1 MSARARRAMQQ
12 SIATQGAR
20 ARSETPASIRD
31 PSSPIMSGLP
41 CVARELCA
49 VPFLGQ
55 LVGSGQRFST
65 WIAVAGDRS
74 CVRRG
79 HRLACPAVN
88 AAVSL
93 IGRVLPATVHVHAEI
108 PSEHP
113 SARLLGTER
122 MGSGTVID
130 PSGLILT
137 VNYVV
142 LGASEV
148 RVTLLD
154 KREYVAEVMRYD
166 FTSGLGLLRI
176 AEGGLPSLPM
186 RRTAD
191 VRLGDEVFLVA
202 SAGEGAARIS
212 NGGVS
217 YLGPFDA
224 NWEYVL
230 ERAVMTTAM
239 NPGLGGGPLLDM
251 QGNVLGVVSLNLN
264 EIGRF
269 SLVIPSEYYLDARD
283 QFLAGG
289 GRGMGTRAWL
299 GVFCYAMN
307 HHVVI
312 AGVLPGGP
320 GESAGLK
327 AGDVVL
333 AVDGR
338 DVADRA
344 SLYRHLWK
352 RRPGEPV
359 TLKVFRSNEA
369 RLVTVASGD
378 VVEFFA

>member
-1 MSARARRAMQQ
+1 
-12 SIATQGAR
+12 
-20 ARSETPASIRD
+20 
-31 PSSPIMSGLP
+31 
-41 CVARELCA
+41 
-49 VPFLGQ
+49 
-55 LVGSGQRFST
+55 
-65 WIAVAGDRS
+65 
-74 CVRRG
+74 
-79 HRLACPAVN
+79 VN

-93 IGRVLPATVHVHAEI
+93 IGRVLPATVHVQAEI

-122 MGSGTVID
+122 MGSGAIID

-154 KREYVAEVMRYD
+154 QREYVAEVVRHD
-166 FTSGLGLLRI
+166 FISGLGLIRI
-176 AEGGLPSLPM
+176 AEDGLPVLPL
-186 RRTAD
+186 RRSTD
-191 VRLGDEVFLVA
+191 LRLGDEVFLVA
-202 SAGEGAARIS
+202 SAGEGSARIS

-230 ERAVMTTAM
+230 ERAIMTTAM

-251 QGNVLGVVSLNLN
+251 QGRLTGIVSLNLN

-269 SLVIPSEYYLDARD
+269 SLAIPAEYYLDARD
-283 QFLAGG
+283 EFLAGG

-299 GVFCYAMN
+299 GVFCYAMS

-320 GESAGLK
+320 GDSAGLK

-344 SLYRHLWK
+344 SLYRHLWR

-359 TLKVFRSNEA
+359 TLKVFRRNEA

>member
-1 MSARARRAMQQ
+1 M
-12 SIATQGAR
+12 
-20 ARSETPASIRD
+20 
-31 PSSPIMSGLP
+31 
-41 CVARELCA
+41 
-49 VPFLGQ
+49 
-55 LVGSGQRFST
+55 
-65 WIAVAGDRS
+65 
-74 CVRRG
+74 
-79 HRLACPAVN
+79 N

-93 IGRVLPATVHVHAEI
+93 IGRVLPATVHVQAEI

-122 MGSGTVID
+122 MGSGAIID

-154 KREYVAEVMRYD
+154 QREYVAEVVRHD
-166 FTSGLGLLRI
+166 FISGLGLIRI
-176 AEGGLPSLPM
+176 AEDGLPVLPL
-186 RRTAD
+186 RRSTD
-191 VRLGDEVFLVA
+191 LRLGDEVFLVA
-202 SAGEGAARIS
+202 SAGEGSARIS

-230 ERAVMTTAM
+230 ERAIMTTAM

-251 QGNVLGVVSLNLN
+251 QGRLTGIVSLNLN

-269 SLVIPSEYYLDARD
+269 SLAIPAEYYLDARD
-283 QFLAGG
+283 EFLAGG

-299 GVFCYAMN
+299 GVFCYAMS

-320 GESAGLK
+320 GDSAGLK

-344 SLYRHLWK
+344 SLYRHLWR

-359 TLKVFRSNEA
+359 TLKVFRRNEA

>member
-1 MSARARRAMQQ
+1 
-12 SIATQGAR
+12 
-20 ARSETPASIRD
+20 
-31 PSSPIMSGLP
+31 
-41 CVARELCA
+41 
-49 VPFLGQ
+49 
-55 LVGSGQRFST
+55 
-65 WIAVAGDRS
+65 
-74 CVRRG
+74 
-79 HRLACPAVN
+79 VN

-93 IGRVLPATVHVHAEI
+93 LGRVLPATVHVQAEI
-108 PSEHP
+108 PADHP

-122 MGSGTVID
+122 MGSGAIID
-130 PSGLILT
+130 ENGLILT

-142 LGASEV
+142 LGAAEV

-154 KREYVAEVMRYD
+154 QREYVAEVLRHD
-166 FTSGLGLLRI
+166 FASGLGLVRI
-176 AEGGLPSLPM
+176 AESNLTALPLHRSTELH
-186 RRTAD
+186 
-191 VRLGDEVFLVA
+191 LGDEVFEVA
-202 SAGEGAARIS
+202 SAGEGQARIS
-212 NGGVS
+212 NGAVS

-230 ERAVMTTAM
+230 DRAIMTTAM

-251 QGNVLGVVSLNLN
+251 LGRLVGIVSLNLN

-269 SLVIPSEYYLDARD
+269 SLAIPMECYLDARD
-283 QFLAGG
+283 EFLAGG

-299 GVFCYAMN
+299 GVFCYPMN

-320 GESAGLK
+320 GDAAGLK
-327 AGDVVL
+327 SGDVVL

-338 DVADRA
+338 DVPDRA
-344 SLYRHLWK
+344 SLYRHLWR

-359 TLKVFRSNEA
+359 TLTVFRGNES

>member
-1 MSARARRAMQQ
+1 
-12 SIATQGAR
+12 
-20 ARSETPASIRD
+20 
-31 PSSPIMSGLP
+31 
-41 CVARELCA
+41 
-49 VPFLGQ
+49 
-55 LVGSGQRFST
+55 
-65 WIAVAGDRS
+65 
-74 CVRRG
+74 
-79 HRLACPAVN
+79 
-88 AAVSL
+88 
-93 IGRVLPATVHVHAEI
+93 
-108 PSEHP
+108 
-113 SARLLGTER
+113 
-122 MGSGTVID
+122 
-130 PSGLILT
+130 
-137 VNYVV
+137 
-142 LGASEV
+142 
-148 RVTLLD
+148 
-154 KREYVAEVMRYD
+154 
-166 FTSGLGLLRI
+166 
-176 AEGGLPSLPM
+176 
-186 RRTAD
+186 
-191 VRLGDEVFLVA
+191 
-202 SAGEGAARIS
+202 
-212 NGGVS
+212 
-217 YLGPFDA
+217 
-224 NWEYVL
+224 
-230 ERAVMTTAM
+230 MTTAM

-251 QGNVLGVVSLNLN
+251 QGQVLGVVSLNLN

-269 SLVIPSEYYLDARD
+269 SLAIPSEYYLDARD

-344 SLYRHLWK
+344 SLYRHLWR

>member
-1 MSARARRAMQQ
+1 MQARKARLRLGWSGGGAGPPSMVGDARDGT
-12 SIATQGAR
+12 SEHEVAQGFMLPT
-20 ARSETPASIRD
+20 S
-31 PSSPIMSGLP
+31 PS
-41 CVARELCA
+41 
-49 VPFLGQ
+49 LGQ
-55 LVGSGQRFST
+55 LVGSGQPSST
-65 WIAVAGDRS
+65 RIAAAASRS
-74 CVRRG
+74 CVRQG
-79 HRLACPAVN
+79 QRLACPAVN

-93 IGRVLPATVHVHAEI
+93 IGRVLPATVHVRTEI

-122 MGSGTVID
+122 MGSGTIID

-137 VNYVV
+137 VSYVV

-148 RVTLLD
+148 RVTMLD
-154 KREYVAEVMRYD
+154 QREYVAEVVRYD
-166 FTSGLGLLRI
+166 FTSGLGLVRI
-176 AEGGLPSLPM
+176 AEGGLPSLPLQ
-186 RRTAD
+186 RTTD
-191 VRLGDEVFLVA
+191 LHLGDEVFLVA
-202 SAGEGAARIS
+202 SAGEGSARIS

-251 QGNVLGVVSLNLN
+251 QGRVLGVVSLNLN

-344 SLYRHLWK
+344 SLYRHLWR

>member
-1 MSARARRAMQQ
+1 
-12 SIATQGAR
+12 
-20 ARSETPASIRD
+20 
-31 PSSPIMSGLP
+31 
-41 CVARELCA
+41 
-49 VPFLGQ
+49 
-55 LVGSGQRFST
+55 
-65 WIAVAGDRS
+65 
-74 CVRRG
+74 
-79 HRLACPAVN
+79 VN

-93 IGRVLPATVHVHAEI
+93 IGRVLPATVHVKAEV
-108 PSEHP
+108 PPEHP

-122 MGSGTVID
+122 MGSGTIID

-142 LGASEV
+142 LGASDV

-154 KREYVAEVMRYD
+154 QREYVAEVVRYD

-176 AEGGLPSLPM
+176 AVGGLPALPL
-186 RRTAD
+186 RRTSE
-191 VRLGDEVFLVA
+191 VHLGDEVFLVA
-202 SAGEGAARIS
+202 SAGEGSARIS
-212 NGGVS
+212 NGGIS

-251 QGNVLGVVSLNLN
+251 QGRVLGVVSLNLN

-344 SLYRHLWK
+344 SLYRHLWR

>member
-1 MSARARRAMQQ
+1 
-12 SIATQGAR
+12 
-20 ARSETPASIRD
+20 
-31 PSSPIMSGLP
+31 
-41 CVARELCA
+41 
-49 VPFLGQ
+49 
-55 LVGSGQRFST
+55 
-65 WIAVAGDRS
+65 
-74 CVRRG
+74 
-79 HRLACPAVN
+79 VN

-93 IGRVLPATVHVHAEI
+93 IGRVLPATVHVQAEI

-122 MGSGTVID
+122 MGSGAIID

-154 KREYVAEVMRYD
+154 QREYVAEVVRHD
-166 FTSGLGLLRI
+166 FISGLGLIRI
-176 AEGGLPSLPM
+176 AEDGLPVLPL
-186 RRTAD
+186 RRSTD
-191 VRLGDEVFLVA
+191 LRLGDEVFLVA
-202 SAGEGAARIS
+202 SAGEGSARIS

-230 ERAVMTTAM
+230 ERAIMTTAM

-251 QGNVLGVVSLNLN
+251 QGRLTGIVSLNLN

-269 SLVIPSEYYLDARD
+269 SLAIPAEYYLDARAE
-283 QFLAGG
+283 FLAGG

-299 GVFCYAMN
+299 GVFCYAMS

-320 GESAGLK
+320 GDSAGLK

-344 SLYRHLWK
+344 SLYRHLWR

-359 TLKVFRSNEA
+359 TLKVFRSNQA

>member
-1 MSARARRAMQQ
+1 
-12 SIATQGAR
+12 
-20 ARSETPASIRD
+20 
-31 PSSPIMSGLP
+31 
-41 CVARELCA
+41 
-49 VPFLGQ
+49 
-55 LVGSGQRFST
+55 
-65 WIAVAGDRS
+65 
-74 CVRRG
+74 
-79 HRLACPAVN
+79 VN

-93 IGRVLPATVHVHAEI
+93 IGRVLPATVHVQAEI

-122 MGSGTVID
+122 MGSGAIID
-130 PSGLILT
+130 ASGLILT

-154 KREYVAEVMRYD
+154 QREYVAEVVRHD
-166 FTSGLGLLRI
+166 FTSGLGLIRI
-176 AEGGLPSLPM
+176 AEGSLPVLPL
-186 RRTAD
+186 RRSTD
-191 VRLGDEVFLVA
+191 LRLGDEVFLVA
-202 SAGEGAARIS
+202 SAGEGSARIS

-230 ERAVMTTAM
+230 DRAIMTTAM

-251 QGNVLGVVSLNLN
+251 QGNVAGIVSLNLN

-269 SLVIPSEYYLDARD
+269 SLAIPAEYYLDARD
-283 QFLAGG
+283 EFLAGG
-289 GRGMGTRAWL
+289 GRGMGARAWL

-320 GESAGLK
+320 GDSAGLK

-344 SLYRHLWK
+344 TLYRHLW
-352 RRPGEPV
+352 RRQPGEPV

>member
-1 MSARARRAMQQ
+1 M
-12 SIATQGAR
+12 
-20 ARSETPASIRD
+20 
-31 PSSPIMSGLP
+31 
-41 CVARELCA
+41 
-49 VPFLGQ
+49 
-55 LVGSGQRFST
+55 
-65 WIAVAGDRS
+65 
-74 CVRRG
+74 
-79 HRLACPAVN
+79 N

-93 IGRVLPATVHVHAEI
+93 IGRVLPATVHVQAEI

-122 MGSGTVID
+122 MGSGAIID
-130 PSGLILT
+130 ASGLILT

-154 KREYVAEVMRYD
+154 QREYVAEVVRHD
-166 FTSGLGLLRI
+166 FTSGLGLIRI
-176 AEGGLPSLPM
+176 AEGSLPVLPL
-186 RRTAD
+186 RRSTD
-191 VRLGDEVFLVA
+191 LRLGDEVFLVA
-202 SAGEGAARIS
+202 SAGEGSARIS

-230 ERAVMTTAM
+230 DRAIMTTAM

-251 QGNVLGVVSLNLN
+251 QGNVAGIVSLNLN

-269 SLVIPSEYYLDARD
+269 SLAIPAEYYLDARD
-283 QFLAGG
+283 EFLAGG
-289 GRGMGTRAWL
+289 
-299 GVFCYAMN
+299 
-307 HHVVI
+307 
-312 AGVLPGGP
+312 PGD
-320 GESAGLK
+320 SAGLK

-344 SLYRHLWK
+344 TLYRHLW
-352 RRPGEPV
+352 RRQPGEPV

>member
-1 MSARARRAMQQ
+1 
-12 SIATQGAR
+12 
-20 ARSETPASIRD
+20 
-31 PSSPIMSGLP
+31 
-41 CVARELCA
+41 
-49 VPFLGQ
+49 
-55 LVGSGQRFST
+55 
-65 WIAVAGDRS
+65 
-74 CVRRG
+74 
-79 HRLACPAVN
+79 VN

-122 MGSGTVID
+122 MGSGTIID

-142 LGASEV
+142 LGAAEV

-154 KREYVAEVMRYD
+154 QREYVGEVVRHD
-166 FTSGLGLLRI
+166 FTSGLGLIRI
-176 AEGGLPSLPM
+176 AEGGLPVLPL
-186 RRTAD
+186 RRSSD
-191 VRLGDEVFLVA
+191 LHLGDEVFLVA
-202 SAGEGAARIS
+202 SAGEGQARIS
-212 NGGVS
+212 NGAVT

-230 ERAVMTTAM
+230 DRAIMTTAM

-251 QGNVLGVVSLNLN
+251 AGCVAGVVSLNLN

-269 SLVIPSEYYLDARD
+269 SLAIPAEYYLDARD
-283 QFLAGG
+283 EFLLGG
-289 GRGMGTRAWL
+289 GGGMGTRAWL

-320 GESAGLK
+320 GDSAGLK

-344 SLYRHLWK
+344 SLYRHLWS
-352 RRPGEPV
+352 RRPGEAV

>member
-1 MSARARRAMQQ
+1 M
-12 SIATQGAR
+12 
-20 ARSETPASIRD
+20 
-31 PSSPIMSGLP
+31 
-41 CVARELCA
+41 
-49 VPFLGQ
+49 
-55 LVGSGQRFST
+55 
-65 WIAVAGDRS
+65 
-74 CVRRG
+74 
-79 HRLACPAVN
+79 N

-93 IGRVLPATVHVHAEI
+93 IGRVLPATVHVQAEI

-122 MGSGTVID
+122 MGSGAIID

-154 KREYVAEVMRYD
+154 QREYVAEVVRHD
-166 FTSGLGLLRI
+166 FISGLGLIRI
-176 AEGGLPSLPM
+176 AEDGLPVLPL
-186 RRTAD
+186 RRSTD
-191 VRLGDEVFLVA
+191 LRLGDEVFLVA
-202 SAGEGAARIS
+202 SAGEGSARIS

-230 ERAVMTTAM
+230 ERAIMTTAM

-251 QGNVLGVVSLNLN
+251 QGRLTGIVSLNLN

-269 SLVIPSEYYLDARD
+269 SLAIPAEYYLDARD
-283 QFLAGG
+283 EFLAGG

-299 GVFCYAMN
+299 GVFCYAMS

-320 GESAGLK
+320 GDSAGLK

-344 SLYRHLWK
+344 SLYRHLWR

-359 TLKVFRSNEA
+359 TLKVFRSNQA

>member
-1 MSARARRAMQQ
+1 
-12 SIATQGAR
+12 
-20 ARSETPASIRD
+20 
-31 PSSPIMSGLP
+31 
-41 CVARELCA
+41 
-49 VPFLGQ
+49 
-55 LVGSGQRFST
+55 
-65 WIAVAGDRS
+65 
-74 CVRRG
+74 
-79 HRLACPAVN
+79 VN

-93 IGRVLPATVHVHAEI
+93 IGRVLPTTVHVKAEI

-122 MGSGTVID
+122 MGSGAIIE

-154 KREYVAEVMRYD
+154 QREYVAEVVRHD
-166 FTSGLGLLRI
+166 FTSGLGLIRI
-176 AEGGLPSLPM
+176 AEDGLPTLPL
-186 RRTAD
+186 RRSTD
-191 VRLGDEVFLVA
+191 LHLGDEVFLVA

-230 ERAVMTTAM
+230 DRAIMTTAM

-251 QGNVLGVVSLNLN
+251 QGRMAGIVSLNLN

-269 SLVIPSEYYLDARD
+269 SLAIPAEYYLDARD

-320 GESAGLK
+320 GDSAGLK

-344 SLYRHLWK
+344 TLYRHLW
-352 RRPGEPV
+352 RRQPGEPV

>member
-1 MSARARRAMQQ
+1 M
-12 SIATQGAR
+12 
-20 ARSETPASIRD
+20 
-31 PSSPIMSGLP
+31 
-41 CVARELCA
+41 
-49 VPFLGQ
+49 
-55 LVGSGQRFST
+55 
-65 WIAVAGDRS
+65 
-74 CVRRG
+74 
-79 HRLACPAVN
+79 N

-93 IGRVLPATVHVHAEI
+93 IGRVLPATVHVKAEV
-108 PSEHP
+108 PPEHP

-122 MGSGTVID
+122 MGSGTIID

-142 LGASEV
+142 LGASDV

-154 KREYVAEVMRYD
+154 QREYVAEVVRYD

-176 AEGGLPSLPM
+176 AEGGCRALPL
-186 RRTAD
+186 RRTSE
-191 VRLGDEVFLVA
+191 VHLGDEVFVA
-202 SAGEGAARIS
+202 SARGLGEIS
-212 NGGVS
+212 NGGIS

-251 QGNVLGVVSLNLN
+251 QGRLLGVVSLNLN

-307 HHVVI
+307 HQVVI

-344 SLYRHLWK
+344 SLYRHLWR

>member
-1 MSARARRAMQQ
+1 
-12 SIATQGAR
+12 
-20 ARSETPASIRD
+20 
-31 PSSPIMSGLP
+31 
-41 CVARELCA
+41 
-49 VPFLGQ
+49 
-55 LVGSGQRFST
+55 
-65 WIAVAGDRS
+65 
-74 CVRRG
+74 
-79 HRLACPAVN
+79 VN

-93 IGRVLPATVHVHAEI
+93 IGRVLPATVHVHTEI

-122 MGSGTVID
+122 MGSGTIID

-148 RVTLLD
+148 RVTLLLD
-154 KREYVAEVMRYD
+154 KREYVGEVVRHD
-166 FTSGLGLLRI
+166 FRSGLGLVRI
-176 AEGGLPSLPM
+176 AEGRLPSLPL
-186 RRTAD
+186 RPSTD
-191 VRLGDEVFLVA
+191 LRLGDEVFLVA
-202 SAGEGAARIS
+202 SAGEGSARIS
-212 NGGVS
+212 DGGVS

-230 ERAVMTTAM
+230 DRAVMTTAM

-251 QGNVLGVVSLNLN
+251 QGRVVGVVSLNLN

-269 SLVIPSEYYLDARD
+269 SLAIPSEYYLDSRD
-283 QFLAGG
+283 AFLSGG

-320 GESAGLK
+320 GDMAGLK

-338 DVADRA
+338 DVSDRA
-344 SLYRHLWK
+344 SLYRHLWR

-359 TLKVFRSNEA
+359 TLKVFRGNEA